1 MKLFGKNAPH
11 SQAKKKNAL
20 ATKKRL
26 TSRAEHLETLT
37 LFFSWIRG
45 PVAWQK
51 KIIKRH

>member
-1 MKLFGKNAPH
+1 MPH
-11 SQAKKKNAL
+11 IAKQKKKNAL

-51 KIIKRH
+51 KNN